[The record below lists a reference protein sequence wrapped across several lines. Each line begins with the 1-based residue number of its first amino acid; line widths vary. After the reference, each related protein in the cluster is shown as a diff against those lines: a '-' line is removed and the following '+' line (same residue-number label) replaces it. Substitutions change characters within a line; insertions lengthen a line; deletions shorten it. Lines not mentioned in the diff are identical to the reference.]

1 MAALPNLPADVEET
15 RAALHAYAHAVGVIP
30 RAHAP
35 FHPKWWHISL
45 KVRPDGLVT
54 ESFPLPDGGSGFVR
68 LDPRLDVVVFTTS
81 HGDER
86 IFPMNAGL
94 TGTEMGDALI
104 AAAREF
110 GLDGDYDRERFES
123 EDALVYDGTDASAFF
138 DVLVAVDGVFTEF
151 RDTLSGE
158 VGPIQVWP
166 HGFDLAFEWFGTRT
180 EKFEEDGEVTE
191 YPSQINLGFYPRG
204 EAYFYSNP
212 WPFEA
217 DKLTGIGLPHGAS
230 WNTEG
235 WEGSILQYDSVRD
248 DPTATEKLQAYAA
261 AVHEA
266 AAPTLTV

>member
-1 MAALPNLPADVEET
+1 MAALPKLPDNLEGT

-30 RAHAP
+30 RAHAT

-54 ESFPLPDGGSGFVR
+54 ESFPLPDGGSAFVR
-68 LDPRLDVVVFTTS
+68 LDPRLDLVTFTTS

-86 IFPMNAGL
+86 VFPMNADL
-94 TGTEMGDALI
+94 TATEMGDALI
-104 AAAREF
+104 AAAGEF
-110 GLDGDYDRERFES
+110 GLDGPFDRERFEN
-123 EDALVYDGTDASAFF
+123 EEALVYDTDIASAFF
-138 DVLVAVDGVFTEF
+138 DVIVAVDAVFTEF
-151 RDTLSGE
+151 RDGLSGE

-166 HGFDLAFEWFGTRT
+166 HGFDLAFEWFGSRT
-180 EKFEEDGEVTE
+180 EKSEENGEVTE

-212 WPFEA
+212 WPF
-217 DKLTGIGLPHGAS
+217 DTDLLTSVDLPHGAA

-235 WEGSILQYDSVRD
+235 WEGSILPYETLQG
-248 DPTATEKLQAYAA
+248 DPAATDRLLAYAS
-261 AVHEA
+261 AVHVA